1 MEDKRIQS
9 IFGDYAQRLQLII
22 DKKLDKFAP
31 TWFQK
36 YFTFGTPQLEL
47 TYMTA
52 VGRTRVEAAAS
63 VVDREADAPLR
74 GRPNLEKYSGE
85 VAAIKQ
91 AFKLKESDVRTWLAL
106 QNMPVVG
113 NSQKAQVLDLI
124 WGDVQK
130 CGNAAMKKIDY
141 MCLEAVSTGKITIN
155 ASNNPD
161 GTVYDDIDLLVPS
174 THKDT
179 VSVLWSE
186 KATAT
191 PLDNIRSVV
200 QSMDAEG
207 ISYEKILISPNI
219 LWALQKCDEV
229 VSYIFGITLTTET
242 RRILPTFENIN
253 EFMVANRLPYFEL
266 VDETVGIE
274 KNGIITSVKPFAQ
287 NVCVFIPA
295 GGLGVIHNAYSIE
308 QLRPVNGISYGT
320 YNHALISKWSQAR
333 PFSEYTQVELNAF
346 PGLEV
351 ADQLYLL
358 TVLA

>member
-9 IFGDYAQRLQLII
+9 IFGRYAERLQLMI

-36 YFTFGTPQLEL
+36 YFTFGNPQLEL

-52 VGRTRVEAAAS
+52 VGRTRIEAAAS

-74 GRPNLEKYSGE
+74 SRPNLEKYSGE

-91 AFKLKESDVRTWLAL
+91 AFKLKESDVRTFMAL
-106 QNMPVVG
+106 KNMPVAG
-113 NSQKAQVLDLI
+113 NSQVDQVLDLI

-130 CGNAAMKKIDY
+130 SGNAAMKKLDM

-155 ASNNPD
+155 TTNNPD
-161 GTVYDDIDLLVPS
+161 GVVYDDIDLLVPA

-179 VSVLWSE
+179 VDILWSD
-186 KATAT
+186 KTNAT
-191 PLDNIRSVV
+191 PLDDIREII
-200 QSMDAEG
+200 QTMGAKG
-207 ISYEKILISPNI
+207 INYEKILISPNV
-219 LWALQKCDEV
+219 LWALQKCEEV
-229 VSYIFGITLTTET
+229 IAFVFGITLTTDT
-242 RRILPTFENIN
+242 RRILPTLENIN
-253 EFMVANRLPYFEL
+253 EFMTANRLPYFEV
-266 VDETVGIE
+266 VDEVVGVE
-274 KNGIITSVKPFAQ
+274 KNGIITNVKPFAE
-287 NVCVFIPA
+287 NVCSFIPA

-308 QLRPVNGISYGT
+308 QLRPVDGVSYGT
-320 YNHALISKWSQAR
+320 YNKALISKWAQAR
-333 PFSEYTQVELNAF
+333 PFAEYTQVELNAF

>member
-9 IFGDYAQRLQLII
+9 IFGSYAQRLQMII
-22 DKKLDKFAP
+22 DKKLDKFAA

-36 YFTFGTPQLEL
+36 YFSFGNPQLEL

-52 VGRTRVEAAAS
+52 VGRTRIEAAAS

-74 GRPNLEKYSGE
+74 SRPNLEKYSGE

-106 QNMPVVG
+106 QNMPVAG
-113 NSQKAQVLDLI
+113 NSQVAQILDLI

-130 CGNAAMKKIDY
+130 SGNAAMKKIDM

-155 ASNNPD
+155 STNNPD
-161 GTVYDDIDLLVPS
+161 GTVYDDIDLLVPESHKS
-174 THKDT
+174 TVDT
-179 VSVLWSE
+179 LWSV
-186 KATAT
+186 KADAT
-191 PLDNIRSVV
+191 PLDDIREVV
-200 QSMDAEG
+200 QLMGAKG
-207 ISYEKILISPNI
+207 ITYEKILISPNV
-219 LWALQKCDEV
+219 LWALQKCEEV
-229 VSYIFGITLTTET
+229 ISFVFGITLTTET
-242 RRILPTFENIN
+242 RRIIPTLDNIN
-253 EFMVANRLPYFEL
+253 EFMTANRLPYFEI
-266 VDETVGIE
+266 VDEVVGIE
-274 KNGIITSVKPFAQ
+274 KNGIITNVKPFAET
-287 NVCVFIPA
+287 VCSFIPT

-320 YNHALISKWSQAR
+320 FNKALISKWSQAR
-333 PFSEYTQVELNAF
+333 PFAEYTQVELNAF

-351 ADQLYLL
+351 ADQIYLM